1 MRVLWGR
8 QGRFARG
15 RACRVV
21 SVGVVGVSE
30 SGLVVFS
37 QRDLWI
43 TLCFAWLCAFLGLV
57 TTPLT
62 SAPSTPRSC
71 AAAPCARSASHR
83 GPADRRPH
91 SARAAHASCVD
102 GGRATTAQYL
112 AELRGCDRTAL
123 DLFVELVKAV
133 AGHPGRSKM
142 QVRILRGLAA
152 PRTKISARTPTSL

>member
-21 SVGVVGVSE
+21 GVVGGSE

-43 TLCFAWLCAFLGLV
+43 TLCFSWLCAFWAW

-62 SAPSTPRSC
+62 SAPLTPRSC
-71 AAAPCARSASHR
+71 AAAACARLASHR

-91 SARAAHASCVD
+91 SARAAHASRVD
-102 GGRATTAQYL
+102 RGRATTAQYL

-133 AGHPGRSKM
+133 AGHPGRPKM